1 VPRPDSA
8 CTTSGLPELATAA
21 SPVAPS
27 TRLQQQ
33 QQCSRHAR
41 LAANAANAH
50 EQQQGVGS
58 AADLQQQQEEAG
70 RQDSNAAQMSDWH
83 VQLLQQQAQLDLLKL
98 RLSQQQ
104 KQQRLH
110 NTSSGLSSRQQ
121 QQSPLPSGSSSVLA
135 GHNNLGAAA
144 AGGAYSGSGTAAAGS
159 GRTSLAAAAA
169 AGAAAGN
176 SAAAALPWQLPDSP
190 LVPAAGGSSPLTLQQ
205 RRQQQQQHAAARG
218 ATDAGR
224 WGHTNGISRF
234 DQQQGP
240 LLQTAAAEAGMQG
253 SRISPGRG
261 LDRQQQQQQK
271 PLLATVDGRYD
282 ADSSWA
288 TPDKASRG
296 PALSPAAEKSD
307 WLLDRLD
314 RNYAGSGTQG
324 YQQAA
329 GVSASGSSSGSQ
341 AAGGAGSSSSSS
353 GGGSTPA
360 GASLVAL
367 GNDVMGA
374 LSLSQFHR
382 ERSKQQEARAKQHA
396 QNAQDAL
403 DRAAAVRGSR
413 LSNASP
419 QLGLGAAGGGSLLPR
434 LSTFDSS
441 SR

>member
-1 VPRPDSA
+1 VS
-8 CTTSGLPELATAA
+8 
-21 SPVAPS
+21 
-27 TRLQQQ
+27 
-33 QQCSRHAR
+33 
-41 LAANAANAH
+41 
-50 EQQQGVGS
+50 S
-58 AADLQQQQEEAG
+58 AADLQQQQEIG
-70 RQDSNAAQMSDWH
+70 RQESNAAQMSDWH

-110 NTSSGLSSRQQ
+110 NASSGLSSRQQQ
-121 QQSPLPSGSSSVLA
+121 QQSPLPSGSSSLLT
-135 GHNNLGAAA
+135 GRNNQSGVVAT
-144 AGGAYSGSGTAAAGS
+144 AGGAYSGSSTVAVS

-169 AGAAAGN
+169 AGAAAGI
-176 SAAAALPWQLPDSP
+176 SAAAASAWQLPDSP

-205 RRQQQQQHAAARG
+205 RRQQQQAAARG

-234 DQQQGP
+234 DQQQGS
-240 LLQTAAAEAGMQG
+240 LLQTAAADAGIQG
-253 SRISPGRG
+253 SRMSSGRG
-261 LDRQQQQQQK
+261 LDRQQQQQQQQK
-271 PLLATVDGRYD
+271 PLLATGDGRYD

-353 GGGSTPA
+353 SSGGSTPA

-419 QLGLGAAGGGSLLPR
+419 QLGLGAAGGRSLSPR
-434 LSTFDSS
+434 LTSFGSS